1 MIPYKFL
8 VFLYNICLAL
18 SCVDFVQFVY
28 CVFSIRCWMCRSMN
42 WKLLTRSSKR
52 LMHSCSRYIPSN
64 QKISWWLSAYTR
76 YRTCSYVHVVCI
88 CKFCNITIFQ
98 LEKSELTNSNIF
110 VSIRYAN
117 KCNLKKWNLL
127 IENIDQA
134 TSICAHDTRCIHAR

>member
-1 MIPYKFL
+1 MNFNWYHTNFWYFYTIFAWL
-8 VFLYNICLAL
+8 WAVLILYSLFIA
-18 SCVDFVQFVY
+18 F
-28 CVFSIRCWMCRSMN
+28 FSIQCWMCRSMN

-76 YRTCSYVHVVCI
+76 YRTCSHVHVVCI

-117 KCNLKKWNLL
+117 KCNLKN
-127 IENIDQA
+127 E
-134 TSICAHDTRCIHAR
+134 IC